1 MAFFIKST
9 PSWGNSRAPRPGAR
23 HRAFATMK
31 RATLIIAVLFAL
43 SARASDKKLDVS
55 KIQMVDSFPDFT
67 VEFVTSFPGPVK

>member
-1 MAFFIKST
+1 
-9 PSWGNSRAPRPGAR
+9 
-23 HRAFATMK
+23 MK